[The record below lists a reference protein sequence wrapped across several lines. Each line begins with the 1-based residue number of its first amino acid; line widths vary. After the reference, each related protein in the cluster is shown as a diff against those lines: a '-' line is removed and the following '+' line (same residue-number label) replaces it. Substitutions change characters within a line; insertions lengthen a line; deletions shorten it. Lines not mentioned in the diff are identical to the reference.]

1 MYIYTKRKTSDKKRN
16 RSNRFRAKLKA
27 KARRR
32 FNRMD
37 GRRLSARRASKN
49 KR

>member
-1 MYIYTKRKTSDKKRN
+1 MYIYTKRKASAKKRN
-16 RSNRFRAKLKA
+16 VSARFRAKLKA

-37 GRRLSARRASKN
+37 GRRLSARRATKSK
-49 KR
+49 R